1 MSEIKISARDRYQIL
16 RACKANL
23 DVKFNPSEQNR
34 APTSTANLRA
44 EKPKNNAKFASQS
57 IKFNKIRMNLASNL
71 ASKGVKFNAKF

>member
-1 MSEIKISARDRYQIL
+1 MMSNLSQIL
-16 RACKANL
+16 LKSYQNLIWL

-34 APTSTANLRA
+34 APNSIANLRA